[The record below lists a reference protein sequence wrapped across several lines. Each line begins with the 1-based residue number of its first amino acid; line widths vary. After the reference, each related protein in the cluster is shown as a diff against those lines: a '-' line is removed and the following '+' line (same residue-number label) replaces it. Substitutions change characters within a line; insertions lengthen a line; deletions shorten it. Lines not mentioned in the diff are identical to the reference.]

1 MWRSSSSTPSPSQM
15 AKLIT
20 LSLRECLATLRRKL
34 ILATCIHNG
43 PAQHPYY
50 RSDCTALSV
59 DLRLHSPLTREQDPE
74 IPELLHLRQ
83 ELLSS
88 LKRASHPFPFENHGL
103 GLGGDD
109 PHISCFTLSCNRSNA
124 CCRS

>member
-1 MWRSSSSTPSPSQM
+1 MWRSSSSTPSTSQM

-20 LSLRECLATLRRKL
+20 LSIRECLATLRRKL
-34 ILATCIHNG
+34 SLATCIHNG
-43 PAQHPYY
+43 PAQRPYY
-50 RSDCTALSV
+50 CSDCTALSV
-59 DLRLHSPLTREQDPE
+59 YLPLHSPLTREQDPE

-103 GLGGDD
+103 GLL
-109 PHISCFTLSCNRSNA
+109 HTQL
-124 CCRS
+124 